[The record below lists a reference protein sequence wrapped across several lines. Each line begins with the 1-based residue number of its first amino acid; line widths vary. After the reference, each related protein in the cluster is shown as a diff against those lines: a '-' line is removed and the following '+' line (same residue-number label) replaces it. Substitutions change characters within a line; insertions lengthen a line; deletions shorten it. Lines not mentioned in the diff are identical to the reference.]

1 MTISES
7 QLATWSN
14 KGADVTAK
22 QTHEQIR
29 NVLTSSNSVLTL
41 TGYKE
46 GRDYEIYLQGSYR
59 NATNIRADSDVDI
72 LVQYNRAYTHD
83 FSLLSDA
90 EQSFLA
96 INGFTGCP
104 DPYLHWLIF
113 YNHVLASLKC
123 KLPRQVNQGNKSL
136 KIAKSANRLGV
147 DVIPCIQHRKYY
159 SLNNFHQGMTL
170 YTKQGMTLY
179 TKNAALKIINF
190 PKLHYQNGTY
200 KNQSLTGERYKPTV
214 RLFKNARLYLE
225 EKGLIIKGSVPSY
238 FLECLFY
245 NVPDEKFKP
254 SLQSTYQETVL
265 WLHQQFQSGVAKK
278 FICQNEQL
286 YLFGNKADHW
296 NFYSAKCFVNQLVNL
311 WN

>member
-7 QLATWSN
+7 QLVTWSN

-29 NVLTSSNSVLTL
+29 NVLTSRNSVLTVN
-41 TGYKE
+41 GYQE

-72 LVQYNRAYTHD
+72 VVQCNRAYTHD
-83 FSLLSDA
+83 FSLLSYA
-90 EQSFLA
+90 EQSLLA

-113 YNHVLASLKC
+113 YNHVLASLKY

-136 KIAKSANRLGV
+136 KIAKIANRLGV

-159 SLNNFHQGMTL
+159 SLKDFHQGMTL
-170 YTKQGMTLY
+170 H
-179 TKNAALKIINF
+179 TKNDALQIINF
-190 PKLHYQNGTY
+190 PKLHYQNGAY
-200 KNQSLTGERYKPTV
+200 KNQNLTGERYKPTV

-225 EKGLIIKGSVPSY
+225 EQGLIIKGSVPSY

-254 SLQSTYQETVL
+254 LFQETYKESVA
-265 WLHQQFQSGVAKK
+265 WLYQNFQSGDARK
-278 FICQNEQL
+278 FICQNKQL
-286 YLFGNKADHW
+286 YLFGNGADQW
-296 NFYSAKCFVNQLVNL
+296 EYYSAKCFVTQLANL